1 MPKILEMHKIT
12 FKKFIKLVPKSC
24 LILELQTRFL
34 QKPAKKERIPSVLHE
49 IENMDTIAAAL
60 IKVKNVEKYKMKL
73 RFDDSHY
80 IDLAEEEK
88 LYSNRPKIAKDA
100 EMDVEK
106 KEKKITGD
114 AILNGILTKGKNAE
128 NLNLAI
134 TK

>member
-1 MPKILEMHKIT
+1 
-12 FKKFIKLVPKSC
+12 
-24 LILELQTRFL
+24 LELQTRFL

-134 TK
+134 MK